1 MTITATFSLCT
12 GRLVLFGDPEA
23 DAPLLGGGAGVFGNA
38 SSGRG
43 AAEGDADL
51 DSALINGGIGRDGLT
66 ITANSGRVRVL
77 RGFIDQPRYQR
88 GRRRRN
94 E

>member
-23 DAPLLGGGAGVFGNA
+23 DAPLLGGGADVFGNA
-38 SSGRG
+38 SAGRG
-43 AAEGDADL
+43 AAEPDADL
-51 DSALINGGIGRDGLT
+51 DGALINGGIGRDGLT

-94 E
+94 G

>member
-23 DAPLLGGGAGVFGNA
+23 DAPLLGGGADVFA
-38 SSGRG
+38 G
-43 AAEGDADL
+43 AANDAAQEADL
-51 DSALINGGIGRDGLT
+51 DGALINGGIGRDGLT
-66 ITANSGRVRVL
+66 ITASSGRVRVL
-77 RGFIDQPRYQR
+77 RGFIDQPRHHR

-94 E
+94 G

>member
-1 MTITATFSLCT
+1 MAITATFSLST
-12 GRLVLFGDPEA
+12 GRLVLFGDAEA
-23 DAPLLGGGAGVFGNA
+23 ESPLLGGGANVFASPGTGND
-38 SSGRG
+38 

-77 RGFIDQPRYQR
+77 SAFLDQPRYQR
-88 GRRRRN
+88 ERRRRRD
-94 E
+94 